1 LGGILNTTVVEGTLI
16 IEVIDASTEKLAWRG
31 IYTGII
37 REMGQPEVQEQ
48 NLRKIVA
55 KTLQYFPP
63 KTGK

>member
-1 LGGILNTTVVEGTLI
+1 VEI
-16 IEVIDASTEKLAWRG
+16 IDASTEKLAWRR

-37 REMGQPEVQEQ
+37 RKMGQPEVQEQ

-55 KTLQYFPP
+55 KTLQSFPP